1 MITLIQMVGAGME
14 AYDWSSDV
22 SATCWVLFI
31 DYEQGNGIAGAD
43 EEHDEQKELLL
54 WMDSNNWTS
63 KNSKYKSYV

>member
-1 MITLIQMVGAGME
+1 MIVFIQMVGAGME

-31 DYEQGNGIAGAD
+31 DYEQGNGEAGAD
-43 EEHDEQKELLL
+43 EKHDEQKELLL

-63 KNSKYKSYV
+63 TNSKYKNYV